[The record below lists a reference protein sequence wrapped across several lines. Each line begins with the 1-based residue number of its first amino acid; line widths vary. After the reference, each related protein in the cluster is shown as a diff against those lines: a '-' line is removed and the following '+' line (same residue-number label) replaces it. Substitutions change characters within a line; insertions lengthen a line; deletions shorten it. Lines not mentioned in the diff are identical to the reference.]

1 MQHDFSGN
9 NFRAAR
15 SSRWKCPYKK
25 FFLKVLQN
33 PQENIRVNKV
43 NKVAG

>member
-1 MQHDFSGN
+1 MILGEITFELLE
-9 NFRAAR
+9 AAAG
-15 SSRWKCPYKK
+15 SVPYKK

-43 NKVAG
+43 AG